1 MIIVGICG
9 ASGSGK
15 STLAKEIEDSLTCT
29 SAIIGL
35 DCYYRDHSDLP
46 FEERVHINYDEPDI
60 FDFDQLYAD
69 IQRLQGG
76 LPITRKGYDYARHM
90 RADSDELI
98 QPMDVLILEGIHM
111 FRDKRITDLMSLK
124 VYMHVDIDVCLL
136 RRIKRDIRVRG
147 RSIEN
152 IAEQYMATV
161 KPMYEEYISKYI
173 READFAVM
181 RGGRNRMAIDA
192 ISAYISAKLLAEK
205 FDREAKQEALK
216 KSASEGSIAMA
227 ISFIANMPMCFLE
240 NRLFS
245 KWRASKLKRVI
256 CVVMA
261 MLFVLS
267 IITVLIVIVGPKLV
281 DSIKSL
287 AENYDSY
294 SKSLIKWG
302 TDVWERL
309 NLNDDIAVKVRQVS
323 EDILDKLDGFI
334 SGLASG
340 LLRFTVSTVGV
351 VVDMLFALIIS
362 IYALANKENLLCQC
376 RKFIKAVFN
385 EQHAARILDVCA
397 RTNKSLHNYVYGM
410 LIECFI
416 LGMMCFMGMQILG
429 FPFAVLISVIVGASQ
444 MVPIVGPWVS
454 GAIGLS
460 IIFVVDPPRALWFI
474 VFVLAIQQIEGNLIY
489 PKVVGNAVG
498 ISGLW
503 VMIAVLFGARLFG
516 LMGAILCVPIMAV
529 LYTLIGEWVNNRLEE
544 KRAIAQRDEK

>member
-98 QPMDVLILEGIHM
+98 QPM
-111 FRDKRITDLMSLK
+111 
-124 VYMHVDIDVCLL
+124 HVDIDVCLL

-216 KSASEGSIAMA
+216 NSASEGSI
-227 ISFIANMPMCFLE
+227 
-240 NRLFS
+240 
-245 KWRASKLKRVI
+245 
-256 CVVMA
+256 
-261 MLFVLS
+261 
-267 IITVLIVIVGPKLV
+267 
-281 DSIKSL
+281 
-287 AENYDSY
+287 
-294 SKSLIKWG
+294 
-302 TDVWERL
+302 
-309 NLNDDIAVKVRQVS
+309 
-323 EDILDKLDGFI
+323 
-334 SGLASG
+334 
-340 LLRFTVSTVGV
+340 
-351 VVDMLFALIIS
+351 
-362 IYALANKENLLCQC
+362 
-376 RKFIKAVFN
+376 
-385 EQHAARILDVCA
+385 
-397 RTNKSLHNYVYGM
+397 
-410 LIECFI
+410 
-416 LGMMCFMGMQILG
+416 
-429 FPFAVLISVIVGASQ
+429 
-444 MVPIVGPWVS
+444 
-454 GAIGLS
+454 
-460 IIFVVDPPRALWFI
+460 
-474 VFVLAIQQIEGNLIY
+474 EG
-489 PKVVGNAVG
+489 
-498 ISGLW
+498 
-503 VMIAVLFGARLFG
+503 
-516 LMGAILCVPIMAV
+516 
-529 LYTLIGEWVNNRLEE
+529 
-544 KRAIAQRDEK
+544 

>member
-1 MIIVGICG
+1 MTDSPILSVSHLKKSFGEHEVLRDISFDVQQGDVVSIIG

-216 KSASEGSIAMA
+216 KSASEGSI
-227 ISFIANMPMCFLE
+227 
-240 NRLFS
+240 
-245 KWRASKLKRVI
+245 
-256 CVVMA
+256 
-261 MLFVLS
+261 
-267 IITVLIVIVGPKLV
+267 
-281 DSIKSL
+281 
-287 AENYDSY
+287 
-294 SKSLIKWG
+294 
-302 TDVWERL
+302 
-309 NLNDDIAVKVRQVS
+309 
-323 EDILDKLDGFI
+323 
-334 SGLASG
+334 
-340 LLRFTVSTVGV
+340 
-351 VVDMLFALIIS
+351 
-362 IYALANKENLLCQC
+362 
-376 RKFIKAVFN
+376 
-385 EQHAARILDVCA
+385 
-397 RTNKSLHNYVYGM
+397 
-410 LIECFI
+410 
-416 LGMMCFMGMQILG
+416 
-429 FPFAVLISVIVGASQ
+429 
-444 MVPIVGPWVS
+444 
-454 GAIGLS
+454 
-460 IIFVVDPPRALWFI
+460 
-474 VFVLAIQQIEGNLIY
+474 EG
-489 PKVVGNAVG
+489 
-498 ISGLW
+498 
-503 VMIAVLFGARLFG
+503 
-516 LMGAILCVPIMAV
+516 
-529 LYTLIGEWVNNRLEE
+529 
-544 KRAIAQRDEK
+544 